1 MVVATERTGHK
12 YVNSRSSW
20 IPEDP
25 HLDVTCASPS
35 VVSHWDHLATEF
47 GPQDQNH
54 SDNRVVPVS
63 SIVLDTA
70 EVPGEK
76 IICVFELDGNCGKDG
91 FWSWPSR
98 GEQSLNPEQGKKAW

>member
-1 MVVATERTGHK
+1 MTICYVVVVTEITGHK
-12 YVNSRSSW
+12 HANGRSSW

-35 VVSHWDHLATEF
+35 VVSHSDHLATEF

-70 EVPGEK
+70 EVPG
-76 IICVFELDGNCGKDG
+76 GKDHLCIRIG
-91 FWSWPSR
+91 W
-98 GEQSLNPEQGKKAW
+98 